1 MTSATARPL
10 ALVIGLTIH
19 GLAVVRALARAGVE
33 VHALSQGSRWRNP
46 ATYTRYGRVHMR
58 EGLNTPALLE
68 HLQQLAESVGRG
80 RGIVLF
86 PTSDRM
92 AGTIARHWPA
102 LEALGYRLSWAHCR
116 ELVLSLQDKA
126 NLPDYAARSGVRHPR
141 SVILQRGDET
151 LDGAL
156 EFPVVVKPTQPL
168 SSFKAL
174 RADRPEAVREIAARY
189 GAELPFVVQELVEG
203 DTDSLWACTFYLD
216 HGREIGAL
224 TSRKLAA
231 SPPGFGQGTVFATE
245 ENAEVLALG
254 RQFIGGLDLSGPVA
268 VEFKQDPR
276 GRHWMIEP
284 NAGRTEY
291 CVDLAI
297 QAGFNLPVIEYHHAL
312 GHDLAALAP
321 GHSIPQLWAD
331 TDKDPY
337 CLGTLPP
344 GEVSRRAGPAGPVFP
359 YRGHGDPLPLMAS
372 AVLTAAATA
381 KASLRRHRK
390 PPVHD
395 QAAIS
400 RA

>member
-1 MTSATARPL
+1 
-10 ALVIGLTIH
+10 
-19 GLAVVRALARAGVE
+19 
-33 VHALSQGSRWRNP
+33 
-46 ATYTRYGRVHMR
+46 
-58 EGLNTPALLE
+58 
-68 HLQQLAESVGRG
+68 
-80 RGIVLF
+80 
-86 PTSDRM
+86 
-92 AGTIARHWPA
+92 
-102 LEALGYRLSWAHCR
+102 
-116 ELVLSLQDKA
+116 
-126 NLPDYAARSGVRHPR
+126 
-141 SVILQRGDET
+141 
-151 LDGAL
+151 
-156 EFPVVVKPTQPL
+156 
-168 SSFKAL
+168 
-174 RADRPEAVREIAARY
+174 
-189 GAELPFVVQELVEG
+189 
-203 DTDSLWACTFYLD
+203 
-216 HGREIGAL
+216 
-224 TSRKLAA
+224 
-231 SPPGFGQGTVFATE
+231 
-245 ENAEVLALG
+245 
-254 RQFIGGLDLSGPVA
+254 
-268 VEFKQDPR
+268 
-276 GRHWMIEP
+276 MIEP